1 MRVRLRASEGGA
13 KAGGDRA
20 LVTEADVEAA
30 VARAEEMWERALN
43 LRKEAEELSTQAED
57 AAAASQSVVE
67 EASKKIDENTKFSL
81 RMVAQSQS
89 AVNSSMKA
97 TELLSKAAAM
107 SQVSRR
113 VELSMNIERKWH

>member
-1 MRVRLRASEGGA
+1 M
-13 KAGGDRA
+13 
-20 LVTEADVEAA
+20 TEADVEAA

-107 SQVSRR
+107 SQVKG
-113 VELSMNIERKWH
+113 VEWNSV